1 MLRTTMQGLTRNSRT
16 VTALVGL
23 SIAVSTHAFQPS
35 GYVMPATPAP
45 ALWHARA
52 RFPRVDCREIGAQE
66 QIADACG
73 VLQQMPPAIVAAA
86 ALEALGCGVRDWRAC
101 AARFPGAAFV
111 FPSPGPSRAEDS
123 QDELVH
129 ED

>member
-52 RFPRVDCREIGAQE
+52 RFPRVDCRETGAQE
-66 QIADACG
+66 RIADTCG
-73 VLQQMPPAIVAAA
+73 ALQQMPPAIVAAA
-86 ALEALGCGVRDWRAC
+86 ALEALECGVRDWRAC
-101 AARFPGAAFV
+101 ATRFQGAAIV
-111 FPSPGPSRAEDS
+111 FPSPSRPAEDS